1 VNHGEIVSFLWGV
14 ADLIRDTFKR
24 GEYGAKASLKD
35 SGSTLHKKR
44 RCETRLNSRPL
55 SSKKIEPSTFD
66 LHGRVCGWS
75 SELAG

>member
-44 RCETRLNSRPL
+44 RCETRLNSRRAVFFHENRTL
-55 SSKKIEPSTFD
+55 NFRSS
-66 LHGRVCGWS
+66 W
-75 SELAG
+75 